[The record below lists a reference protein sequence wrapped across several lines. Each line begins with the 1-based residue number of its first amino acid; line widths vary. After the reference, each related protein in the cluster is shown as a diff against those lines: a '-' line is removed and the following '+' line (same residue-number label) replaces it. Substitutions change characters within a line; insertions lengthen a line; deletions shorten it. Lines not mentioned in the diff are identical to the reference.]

1 MSFKESMARVNK
13 DVEYLESRTRS
24 LFSFRPKSKLIL
36 KGDLDHGV
44 HGFRSQFCHFSF
56 VNLDKFLNPS

>member
-24 LFSFRPKSKLIL
+24 FFSFRPKSKLIL

-44 HGFRSQFCHFSF
+44 HGFRSISVLPLQLCELRQIS
-56 VNLDKFLNPS
+56 